1 MRRLTSTNA
10 EVILEVSPDGRLL
23 AASDTI
29 DHLLGWDLRRC
40 AAFHLLQRQGG
51 GGSA

>member
-10 EVILEVSPDGRLL
+10 DFILEVSSDGRLL

-29 DHLLGWDLRRC
+29 DHRLGWDLAR
-40 AAFHLLQRQGG
+40 
-51 GGSA
+51 